1 MAYVSYDHAPS
12 TGIMSRIKGSRLDWS
27 RPAMIG
33 ACAAFWVGLAVAI
46 RLIF

>member
-12 TGIMSRIKGSRLDWS
+12 TGTMSRIKGSRLDWS
-27 RPAMIG
+27 RPAMIA
-33 ACAAFWVGLAVAI
+33 ACAAFWLGVAFVI